1 MTAPVDFPP
10 TTSAKRSVAVGA
22 VVVVLTPALGAAAAL
37 AALPLF
43 AVAGLLVA
51 ASLGGGSLLARTTG
65 SDGRR
70 PLPETRRVERDEPRE
85 RTEARAED
93 RSAAAAAKAVA
104 A

>member
-1 MTAPVDFPP
+1 MPATAD
-10 TTSAKRSVAVGA
+10 TTHTASARRSAAVGA
-22 VVVVLTPALGAAAAL
+22 AVVVLTPAFGVAAAL

-70 PLPETRRVERDEPRE
+70 SPSEARRVERDESLGPR
-85 RTEARAED
+85 R
-93 RSAAAAAKAVA
+93 
-104 A
+104 